1 MASTQKKNKPTL
13 DPQHSPETMAL
24 LAIGCA
30 MEKKASRPVVMDL
43 RHLGSFFDFFAIVSA
58 SNSRQVYA
66 IAQEIKVFFK
76 KAFGLYPVSIDGLE
90 SSNWVLM
97 DYGFLFV
104 HIFVE
109 PTREMYQLEKL
120 WNKARMVEFTEDQCL
135 EMYRDVMK
143 SLPEEENS
151 DHSSEDTSPFS
162 I

>member
-1 MASTQKKNKPTL
+1 MASAQKKNKITL
-13 DPQHSPETMAL
+13 DQEHSPEKMAL

-76 KAFGLYPVSIDGLE
+76 KSFGLYPVSVDGLE

-120 WNKARMVEFTEDQCL
+120 WSKARMVEFTEDQCL
-135 EMYRDVMK
+135 EMYRDVLK
-143 SLPEEENS
+143 SLPEENS
-151 DHSSEDTSPFS
+151 INPSEDASHSSL
-162 I
+162 